1 MIDLLQTNRPRS
13 AATAIGAGA
22 DQPNREEGTSLP
34 PSVRVAALL
43 TEYSCALCSLKTQ
56 FSFCHLAAPL
66 CGWSSG
72 AQRPFAIVKDDIFCV
87 AGLDRRQKF
96 GMLRGKIEKLSRQF
110 FFFFYFNAQPRLLKL
125 TSHIVNLLQW
135 LQ

>member
-72 AQRPFAIVKDDIFCV
+72 AQRPLAIVKDDIF
-87 AGLDRRQKF
+87 
-96 GMLRGKIEKLSRQF
+96 LRGRFGPATEVWEAQGENRETFQAIF
-110 FFFFYFNAQPRLLKL
+110 FFFFTFL
-125 TSHIVNLLQW
+125 HNLVF
-135 LQ
+135 